1 MAKTSSPYV
10 KGALPVDPDQI
21 QPGNPGELTGPDL
34 PGAIRGDLPARAPG
48 GRSLTSR
55 ARSQDPERAPHVV
68 TAIAAAIISS
78 SMITHSII
86 ITVIVTI
93 SVLTV
98 ARAVQ

>member
-1 MAKTSSPYV
+1 M
-10 KGALPVDPDQI
+10 DPDQI
-21 QPGNPGELTGPDL
+21 QPGNPGELTDLDL

-48 GRSLTSR
+48 GLSLTSR
-55 ARSQDPERAPHVV
+55 ARRQDPERAGHVV
-68 TAIAAAIISS
+68 TAIAAAITSS